1 MEGFDQNSV
10 ATIPEDELIHHF
22 DLQGRPTTQLPPE
35 SKALQAAN
43 AAFTKLL
50 L

>member
-1 MEGFDQNSV
+1 MERFAQDSV
-10 ATIPEDELIHHF
+10 ATIPEDELIHQF
-22 DLQGRPTTQLPPE
+22 DLQGRPTTQLPLE

-43 AAFTKLL
+43 GVFMKLL